1 MWEMSW
7 FGFTRGLGGM
17 GAACVGVQVPD
28 ASSGNFRNA
37 LSRSDIDEDEDDDDD
52 AASLLSER
60 AGLASKQWCTGR

>member
-1 MWEMSW
+1 
-7 FGFTRGLGGM
+7 M

-37 LSRSDIDEDEDDDDD
+37 LSRSDIDEYEDDDDDDDDD